1 MRKEIT
7 WEWKG
12 RRHFSHILKK
22 QICSPISWLFWV
34 LKSCHTE
41 KKKSWVTWV
50 FISAQLNKSKHMVHM
65 VLYNSHRKYNF
76 SLLFSRQN
84 TRCSTR
90 SSHLTIFLIFS
101 LPMTQCFVDWR
112 RYMPATMPLWK
123 PAMFV
128 KTTTFPVASLTA
140 RPGMMYLVEWKILI
154 ISIPIVLKSPWSSLA
169 VNTPKPSNCKKNGN
183 WTKVWFIIR

>member
-22 QICSPISWLFWV
+22 QICSPLSWLFWV

-41 KKKSWVTWV
+41 KKKVWVTWV
-50 FISAQLNKSKHMVHM
+50 FISAQLNKSKHMVPT
-65 VLYNSHRKYNF
+65 N
-76 SLLFSRQN
+76 
-84 TRCSTR
+84 
-90 SSHLTIFLIFS
+90 S